1 MSLSRPPAPVDAV
14 AVILAVALTVVS
26 IMVGIA
32 LVVNVIEGHNPAPTL
47 GESTTQ
53 ILTAIMGGLIGIL
66 GTYIGSRTRPP
77 G

>member
-1 MSLSRPPAPVDAV
+1 
-14 AVILAVALTVVS
+14 VS

-47 GESTTQ
+47 GENTTQ